1 MIKPIQSLTLL
12 INRTCGITIYRQA
25 TLPGVQFADMTDS
38 GLLATIFSGLE
49 PSVALA
55 LSCVPYLRPYFGGT
69 FRTPKNTYNSDGVI
83 KSHEGNAS
91 NNSRPF
97 EELNDDASEV
107 QLRPL
112 KVRQDVHVSAHS
124 DEEEKR
130 NANKSPFITVK
141 KHWEVRSDTDR

>member
-1 MIKPIQSLTLL
+1 
-12 INRTCGITIYRQA
+12 
-25 TLPGVQFADMTDS
+25 MTDS

-107 QLRPL
+107 QLRPM
-112 KVRQDVHVSAHS
+112 KEEAH
-124 DEEEKR
+124 EPPWR
-130 NANKSPFITVK
+130 TINKSEIRKGRLGLTA
-141 KHWEVRSDTDR
+141 